1 MLIVLAFVFLL
12 LDLPLSGYGSL
23 SFDFIPDCV
32 GFALLT
38 AAFLSAARK
47 ASPDAEKKSGRTA
60 WLLWALGAF
69 LALLACAAND
79 YVLPSLHRDAVPL
92 WLELLLWASLIAAG
106 YLLCRRAYGLVCERA
121 CARLCPPS
129 GEELSAGRKL
139 TDTALLLILLC
150 EIAAP
155 AGELLGQTLT
165 VILLVLR
172 NFGGI
177 LATVCAAKMQ
187 YRKQY

>member
-32 GFALLT
+32 GFALLA

-47 ASPDAEKKSGRTA
+47 ASPDAEKKSRKTA

-69 LALLACAAND
+69 LALLACIAND

-92 WLELLLWASLIAAG
+92 WLELLLWASLIAATRI
-106 YLLCRRAYGLVCERA
+106 LCSRAYGLICERA
-121 CARLCPPS
+121 CARLYPPAE
-129 GEELSAGRKL
+129 EELTAGRKL
-139 TDTALLLILLC
+139 LETALTLILLC

-155 AGELLGQTLT
+155 LGELLSQALT
-165 VILLVLR
+165 VILLILR
-172 NFGGI
+172 NLGGL